1 MRRSTA
7 SFALVCSLVACAKPS
22 APASSAPAAA
32 VKPAL
37 PSDLAVQVH
46 QAEQL
51 GRAIFE
57 QDLAAS
63 RASDAL
69 LEALN
74 GEPDARIRGFITRR
88 DGARWRVQFFG
99 GESSDPSERPTD
111 VLWQADLG
119 AFGAGVSLDRL
130 ATPQPLDAEGQR
142 MARARIT
149 ATSQHFEPCSSRYDA
164 VILPAS
170 MIGKDGF
177 LVYLLA
183 TNAARGEW
191 MVGGHQRYLISED
204 GSAVVGHQS
213 LSRSCLSVPASRK
226 PEGSSSGAW
235 VTHVVSDAPAET
247 HVFLSLLHQSP
258 LFVGTR
264 RGVWRVAGE
273 KISFEGS

>member
-1 MRRSTA
+1 M
-7 SFALVCSLVACAKPS
+7 ACAGPS
-22 APASSAPAAA
+22 APASTRGSVALGARPE
-32 VKPAL
+32 L
-37 PSDLAVQVH
+37 PSDLEAQVH

-57 QDLAAS
+57 QDLASS

-69 LEALN
+69 LESLG
-74 GEPDARIRGFITRR
+74 GEPDPRIRGFISRR
-88 DGARWRVQFFG
+88 EGSRWRVQYFG
-99 GESSDPSERPTD
+99 GEPTEPAEQRLSL
-111 VLWQADLG
+111 LWEAGVG
-119 AFGAGVSLDRL
+119 AFGGGVSLDRVD
-130 ATPQPLDAEGQR
+130 PPRPLDAEGER
-142 MARARIT
+142 MARARTT
-149 ATSQHFEPCSSRYDA
+149 ATAQRFQACSSRYDA
-164 VILPAS
+164 IVLPAS
-170 MIGKDGF
+170 MIGQSGF

-183 TNAARGEW
+183 SNAARGEW
-191 MVGGHQRYLISED
+191 MVGGHQRFLISED
-204 GSAVVGHQS
+204 GTSVLGHQS
-213 LSRSCLSVPASRK
+213 LSRSCLSVPASRR